1 MEIGGAES
9 GFSDCRISEEFYT
22 IKSGGKRPDRNT
34 DYPIP
39 WVSDAILYYDI
50 QGKSAGQK
58 ADYPI
63 TGYPRNFILLNKEYF
78 NKK

>member
-1 MEIGGAES
+1 MEIGRS
-9 GFSDCRISEEFYT
+9 GSGLSDY
-22 IKSGGKRPDRNT
+22 
-34 DYPIP
+34 